1 MLLDYLPTADAV
13 GRPAS
18 RAVSAFIHEDSI
30 MPPAPTAAPAISKE
44 QADAIFS
51 RGLEGVIAG
60 ETAVCSIEQGGLWYR
75 GYEIHDL
82 AKNATFEQVAFL
94 LLEGHKPSDAELK
107 RFTAEIVADRALPPF
122 VTAFIESCGGWL
134 ASGRAV
140 PMDVLR
146 SAVSMLGHTDPDS
159 QDNSAAANLRKSKRL
174 LAKIPTVIGHMQ
186 NVIDGRAIIGGEL
199 GGDPSLGHASNLMYM
214 MTGQKPGAE
223 YARVVDA
230 SLILYA
236 EHDFN
241 ASTFT
246 SRVIAGT
253 LSDMHGAVAGG
264 IAALKGPLHGG
275 ANEAAMEMLKEIMR
289 DVGESAIGSFKV
301 DEWMQRAFDT
311 KRKLMGFGHRVYKN
325 GDHRA
330 PILHKMG
337 RDVAEKDTKN
347 PGGHA
352 AVKWFQLG
360 EQVQKIMLEK
370 KSIHPNV
377 DFPCG
382 MTYFTMGI
390 PVPQYTPIFVASR
403 ITGWCA
409 HIMEQHANNR
419 IIRPLSKYTGEAS
432 RKW

>member
-1 MLLDYLPTADAV
+1 MSSAAAAA
-13 GRPAS
+13 AS
-18 RAVSAFIHEDSI
+18 ANLA
-30 MPPAPTAAPAISKE
+30 K
-44 QADAIFS
+44 
-51 RGLEGVIAG
+51 GLEGVIAG

-82 AKNATFEQVAFL
+82 AQNATFEEVAFL
-94 LLEGHKPSDAELK
+94 LLVGHKPSAAELAK
-107 RFTAEIVADRALPPF
+107 FKAEIVAERPLHPS
-122 VTAFIESCGGWL
+122 VTSFIESMGGYL

-146 SAVSMLGHTDPDS
+146 TAVSILAHTDPDA
-159 QDNSAAANLRKSKRL
+159 QDLSAAGNLRKSKRL
-174 LAKIPTVIGHMQ
+174 LAKIPTIIGHMQ
-186 NVIDGRAIIGGEL
+186 NVIDGKAIIGREL
-199 GGDPSLGHASNLMYM
+199 GGDPTLGHAANLMYLM
-214 MTGQKPGAE
+214 NGVKPSPD
-223 YARVVDA
+223 YARVIDI

-236 EHDFN
+236 EHDYN

-246 SRVIAGT
+246 TRVISGT
-253 LSDMHGAVAGG
+253 LSDMHGAVCGG
-264 IAALKGPLHGG
+264 IAALKGSLHGG
-275 ANEAAMEMLKEIMR
+275 ANEMAMEMLKEIMH
-289 DVGESAIGSFKV
+289 DTGEAAIGTSSV
-301 DEWMQRAFDT
+301 DEWMQKAFDT

-330 PILHKMG
+330 PILHKLG
-337 RDVAEKDTKN
+337 RNIAEKDTKN

-352 AVKWFQLG
+352 AVKWFELG
-360 EQVQKIMLEK
+360 EQVQKIMLDK
-370 KSIHPNV
+370 KKIHPNV

-419 IIRPLSKYTGEAS
+419 IIRPLSLYSGPAY
-432 RKW
+432 RKWNA